1 MLVAMGETRRTKT
14 NKEIKVQVSD
24 TTMMIKVDVAG
35 NIKIL
40 NIK

>member
-1 MLVAMGETRRTKT
+1 MGETQGTKT
-14 NKEIKVQVSD
+14 NKETKVQVSD
-24 TTMMIKVDVAG
+24 TTMMNKVVVAG